1 MLVAEAVYVFAIGV
15 GVEGMIPG
23 RNAALV
29 DGEAVRWV
37 LNLFRDLNARSS
49 ISVDQNYV

>member
-1 MLVAEAVYVFAIGV
+1 MLVAEAVRIFAIGV

-37 LNLFRDLNARSS
+37 LNLFRDFNARSS
-49 ISVDQNYV
+49 ISVNQYFV